1 MLPNNV
7 CFEKYNKKIDHRACL
22 RDIMGQ
28 TYPIYTC
35 NHARHF
41 IASRYVLL
49 LLEAR
54 VFKVALEKNLIGRK
68 SRGYGTI

>member
-22 RDIMGQ
+22 RGIMGP
-28 TYPIYTC
+28 TYSIYTC

-49 LLEAR
+49 QLEAR
-54 VFKVALEKNLIGRK
+54 VFKVALEKNLMGRK

>member
-7 CFEKYNKKIDHRACL
+7 CFEKYNKKMDHRACL
-22 RDIMGQ
+22 KDIMGQ
-28 TYPIYTC
+28 TYSIYTC

-49 LLEAR
+49 QLKAR
-54 VFKVALEKNLIGRK
+54 VFKVVLEKKLDR
-68 SRGYGTI
+68 

>member
-7 CFEKYNKKIDHRACL
+7 CFEKCNKKIDHRACL

-28 TYPIYTC
+28 TYSIYTC

-41 IASRYVLL
+41 IASQYVLL
-49 LLEAR
+49 QLKAR
-54 VFKVALEKNLIGRK
+54 VFKVVLEKKLDR
-68 SRGYGTI
+68 

>member
-28 TYPIYTC
+28 TYIYTC

-41 IASRYVLL
+41 IASQYVLL
-49 LLEAR
+49 QLKAR
-54 VFKVALEKNLIGRK
+54 VFKVVLEKKLDR
-68 SRGYGTI
+68 